1 MLKDLIEYQDFEK
14 LDIRVGKVIASDLP
28 EWSTKL
34 VRYVMDFGPE
44 IGQRTLFS
52 GIRVW
57 YKPEDLI
64 DKKYPVIINMAPKKM
79 GDEES
84 QGMMI
89 MAACGSDKPF
99 LIELPDEIELGS
111 VVR

>member
-1 MLKDLIEYQDFEK
+1 MKDLIAYDDFGK
-14 LDIRVGKVIASDLP
+14 LDIRVGQVVSADLP

-34 VRYVMDFGPE
+34 IRYVMDFGPE

-52 GIRVW
+52 GIREW
-57 YKPEDLI
+57 IKPEDI
-64 DKKYPVIINMAPKKM
+64 IGKKYPVIINMTPKKM

-89 MAACGSDKPF
+89 MADTDEKPI
-99 LIELPDEIELGS
+99 LLEVSQAIEVGT